1 MQDHVALIIFLF
13 GVIHRVRAQNFRKT
27 NISYPLIRTYVC
39 YQEVKNVSFTENL
52 ACLLSDS
59 KPFSK
64 KSGILSTL

>member
-1 MQDHVALIIFLF
+1 MTSKRHELMDHPFSTNAIFSEKPPDT
-13 GVIHRVRAQNFRKT
+13 H
-27 NISYPLIRTYVC
+27 TYVC